1 MSPAVALWLCRQIN
15 KISEGARDIEG
26 FWEEWSTSTDP
37 KMTTDIVL
45 GGREKDMEHIHK
57 WIRGK
62 PSILALRGDSPDE

>member
-15 KISEGARDIEG
+15 KISEGVRDIEG

-45 GGREKDMEHIHK
+45 
-57 WIRGK
+57 
-62 PSILALRGDSPDE
+62 